1 MRSAVLVYL
10 RDLMAADAVITKVY
24 DRHIAAAIRAKDE
37 SAVASLRQELRS
49 TAPRRLL
56 ATWNCTGVTFQK
68 SWKWGLYSDGT
79 LNLGDRSPAPGDEWL
94 WALDAKLLVV
104 KARHA
109 RDPRVQSV
117 DRCQIAVDG
126 SAFAAE
132 NNKKDRFAGKLSRS
146 GN

>member
-10 RDLMAADAVITKVY
+10 RELMTAEAAITKVY
-24 DRHIAAAIRAKDE
+24 DRHIAAAIRAKDDGM
-37 SAVASLRQELRS
+37 VASLRQELR
-49 TAPRRLL
+49 TAAPRRLL
-56 ATWNCTGVTFQK
+56 ATWNCTGVTFQN
-68 SWKWGLYSDGT
+68 SWKWELYSDGT
-79 LNLGDRSPAPGDEWL
+79 LNLGNRSPAPGDEWL

-117 DRCQIAVDG
+117 DRCLIAVDG
-126 SAFAAE
+126 TAFTAE
-132 NNKKDRFAGKLSRS
+132 NNKKDRFAGKLARS